1 MGLADKGLISGSS
14 SEGLDSTPQQGR
26 HGPHRLR
33 QMRETA
39 VRVETASRG
48 GGSDG
53 GVGGGSKGES
63 VGEEIEKKRES
74 ERGGRGVDA

>member
-26 HGPHRLR
+26 HGPRRLR

-48 GGSDG
+48 GGRDG
-53 GVGGGSKGES
+53 RVGGGRSKGES

-74 ERGGRGVDA
+74 ERGERC

>member
-26 HGPHRLR
+26 HGPRRLR

-48 GGSDG
+48 GGRD
-53 GVGGGSKGES
+53 
-63 VGEEIEKKRES
+63 GEE
-74 ERGGRGVDA
+74 GG